1 MSLVD
6 IRNFVDINI
15 KSKTVASITS
25 TRETTVLFT
34 NDSKLIASGSIV
46 FSSLSEVEAKVGAS
60 NLDSSVG
67 YKYAKV
73 YFEAGGV
80 KLKAIYSATITDTVI
95 LPLVN
100 NLAEEEI
107 VIGLCDTA
115 KVGASAEVALS
126 LAQKYNAQTTSY
138 GVAQKL
144 FLGAIGYTEFTEN
157 TSKYANPSV
166 DNFALKVG
174 DLTKQTGCEMT
185 IGAYL
190 SRIDFYGI
198 NTVQDYAYTKESLDV
213 TGYPDNLNAIVK
225 DVLSNNANITIEI
238 ANSVRN
244 VGGNLTS
251 GEDLVNKFSLIVLH
265 QTLSQRVFNT
275 LSQKIKGNSAIT
287 ALYSSISQELNR
299 YITCGYLT
307 TEKYWTNPD
316 LTLSYN
322 NKTYTLITQGT
333 ALTQGF
339 KITILPLSSLTDEDK
354 QEHKA
359 PYIYVILADS
369 YGIRKVV
376 INGEVI

>member
-15 KSKTVASITS
+15 KSKAVASITS

-80 KLKAIYSATITDTVI
+80 KLKAIYSATISDTVI

-115 KVGASAEVALS
+115 KVGASAEVALA

-144 FLGAIGYTEFTEN
+144 FLGAIGYTEFTGN
-157 TSKYANPSV
+157 TAKYANPSV

-198 NTVQDYAYTKESLDV
+198 NTVQDYAYTKESLDA

>member
-25 TRETTVLFT
+25 TRETTILFT
-34 NDSKLIASGSIV
+34 NDNKLIASGSIV

-60 NLDSSVG
+60 NLASSIG
-67 YKYAKV
+67 YKYAKA

-115 KVGASAEVALS
+115 KVGASAEVALA

-144 FLGAIGYTEFTEN
+144 FLGAIGYTEFTGN
-157 TSKYANPSV
+157 TAKYANPSV

-213 TGYPDNLNAIVK
+213 TGYPDNLNTIVK
-225 DVLSNNANITIEI
+225 DVLNNNANITIEI

>member
-115 KVGASAEVALS
+115 KVGASAEVALA
-126 LAQKYNAQTTSY
+126 LAQKYNAQTASY

-144 FLGAIGYTEFTEN
+144 FLGAIGYTEFTGN

>member
-25 TRETTVLFT
+25 TRETTILFT
-34 NDSKLIASGSIV
+34 NDNKLIASGSIV

-115 KVGASAEVALS
+115 KVGASAEVALA

-144 FLGAIGYTEFTEN
+144 FLGAIGYTEFTGN

-225 DVLSNNANITIEI
+225 DVLSNNANMTIEI

-339 KITILPLSSLTDEDK
+339 KITILPLSSLTEEDK

>member
-80 KLKAIYSATITDTVI
+80 KLKAIYSETISDTVI

-115 KVGASAEVALS
+115 KVGASAEVALA

-144 FLGAIGYTEFTEN
+144 FLGAIGYTEFTGN
-157 TSKYANPSV
+157 TAEYANPSV

>member
-1 MSLVD
+1 MSIVD

-80 KLKAIYSATITDTVI
+80 KLKVIYSATISDTVI

-115 KVGASAEVALS
+115 KVGASAEVALA

-144 FLGAIGYTEFTEN
+144 FLGAIGYTEFTGN
-157 TSKYANPSV
+157 TAKYANQSV

-213 TGYPDNLNAIVK
+213 TGYPDNLNTIVK

>member
-46 FSSLSEVEAKVGAS
+46 FSSLSEVEAKVGVS

-80 KLKAIYSATITDTVI
+80 KLKVIYSATISDTVI

-115 KVGASAEVALS
+115 KVGASAEVALA

-144 FLGAIGYTEFTEN
+144 FLGAIGYTEFAGN
-157 TSKYANPSV
+157 TAKYANPSV

-174 DLTKQTGCEMT
+174 DLTKQIGCEMT

-213 TGYPDNLNAIVK
+213 TGYPDNLNTIVK

>member
-80 KLKAIYSATITDTVI
+80 KLKAIYSETISDTVI

-115 KVGASAEVALS
+115 KVGASAEVALA
-126 LAQKYNAQTTSY
+126 LAQKYNVQTTSY

-144 FLGAIGYTEFTEN
+144 FLGAIGYTEFTGN
-157 TSKYANPSV
+157 AVKHANPSV

-174 DLTKQTGCEMT
+174 DLTKQIGCEMT

>member
-115 KVGASAEVALS
+115 KVGASAEVELA
-126 LAQKYNAQTTSY
+126 LAQKYNAQTASY

-144 FLGAIGYTEFTEN
+144 FLGAIGYTEFTGN